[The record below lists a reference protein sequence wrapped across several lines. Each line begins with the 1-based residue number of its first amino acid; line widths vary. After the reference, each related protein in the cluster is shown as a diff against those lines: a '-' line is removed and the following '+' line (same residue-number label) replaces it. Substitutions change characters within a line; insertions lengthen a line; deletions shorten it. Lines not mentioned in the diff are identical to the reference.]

1 MLPGHSRHT
10 IKHQTTLIKLRIL
23 KLVHR
28 DSHPSPRQHRQQL
41 IGKHVKPHLKI
52 LNIAA
57 TTLIIVH
64 KQTRRKTPS
73 IIPQHLLSHRL
84 RSTRIVGIIPVGT
97 PLHTNHTR
105 AIIHRPHQHT
115 PQQANIILTRDSHPR
130 RTPRTHTMNLTHR
143 PRKNLATTIINNQP
157 CTRLSQP
164 VKPGMITR
172 HHQLQSGQT
181 IPLQRQFQRLKKIDR
196 RHTAIIRRKQCY
208 MRNKTSHQPFTK
220 PSKTCTAP
228 TQQWHPN
235 QPSQYSHSSNH
246 PEE

>member
-1 MLPGHSRHT
+1 MTTRHGRHA
-10 IKHQTTLIKLRIL
+10 IKHQTTLIIHLIL

-57 TTLIIVH
+57 TTLILLH

-73 IIPQHLLSHRL
+73 IIPQHLLSHRPS
-84 RSTRIVGIIPVGT
+84 RTRIVGIIPVRT
-97 PLHTNHTR
+97 PLHTNHTG

-130 RTPRTHTMNLTHR
+130 RLPRTNTMNLTHR

-157 CTRLSQP
+157 CTRLRQP
-164 VKPGMITR
+164 VKPRMIAR

-181 IPLQRQFQRLKKIDR
+181 IPLQRQLQ
-196 RHTAIIRRKQCY
+196 
-208 MRNKTSHQPFTK
+208 
-220 PSKTCTAP
+220 
-228 TQQWHPN
+228 
-235 QPSQYSHSSNH
+235 
-246 PEE
+246 